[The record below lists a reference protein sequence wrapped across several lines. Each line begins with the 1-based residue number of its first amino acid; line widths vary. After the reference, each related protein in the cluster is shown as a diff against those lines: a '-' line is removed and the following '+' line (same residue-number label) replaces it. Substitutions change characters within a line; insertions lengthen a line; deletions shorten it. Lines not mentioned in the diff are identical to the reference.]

1 MNIIQLVKRIV
12 DTNKNQ
18 IYNIFSSEALL
29 RIVAWYVTPVFYYL
43 RFSPNLISV
52 IALFT
57 GLYASSLI
65 FINGSD
71 YVGYGVSMY
80 ILSII
85 IDHCDGNIARL
96 KNIPTFFGRFMD
108 GLFDIIVIGIFQASL
123 LYTFIYETTEFSGII
138 DIYSNPLIILFIISI
153 FFTPIQ
159 HLIYDRYSA
168 YTRWIMEE
176 LSLKI
181 QPTLR
186 REISFVFIDFIN
198 DIQLILLMIL
208 PFYLDIIVI
217 YFLINLLASLYIVSL
232 HLYFSKKYMSTYAE
246 NHRKKDIKR
255 Q

>member
-1 MNIIQLVKRIV
+1 MNTIQLIKKII
-12 DTNKNQ
+12 DLNKGQ

-29 RIVAWYVTPVFYYL
+29 RIIAWYVTPIFYYL
-43 RFSPNLISV
+43 RCSPNLISV
-52 IALFT
+52 IALFV
-57 GLYASSLI
+57 GLYASLLI
-65 FINGSD
+65 FIYGLN
-71 YVGYGVSMY
+71 YIGYGVSLY
-80 ILSII
+80 LLSII

-108 GLFDIIVIGIFQASL
+108 GLFDIIVLGIFQSSILYAFISEPEELSDIIHNYNDPL
-123 LYTFIYETTEFSGII
+123 L
-138 DIYSNPLIILFIISI
+138 ILFIISI

-168 YTRWIMEE
+168 YTRWIKEE
-176 LSLKI
+176 HSLVI

-198 DIQLILLMIL
+198 DSLLILLLIL

-217 YFLINLLASLYIVSL
+217 YFLVNLLASIYIVLL
-232 HLYFSKKYMSTYAE
+232 HLFFSKKYMSTHAD